1 MHHNT
6 YFYCLLL
13 AALCAACSHEHY
25 RFNTQIARNGSC
37 LREVLTFTAD
47 SAFLAGDLSQHPFPY
62 ELSPEW
68 SLQLGDSSKIS
79 KTFASVQELSVGLK
93 PHTALPYPRES
104 LKKRFRG
111 FYSYYDFEAV
121 YPRLAYIG
129 TVPIDQYLSA
139 DEQQCFF
146 QGDMSAYRGL
156 NGMELKGE
164 LDELENK
171 FLQWYAHSIYEEYID
186 VIGHFAQ
193 ADGQPY
199 AAQIPNIKDI
209 LFASHKKDIL
219 ESSEKIDSKFIC
231 TLLDTHFSG
240 KQFTALHAQKHEEIE
255 QWVEEKLQLE
265 QYEVRVQYALS
276 LPGKLLSANTEL
288 REHDSPLWKVDA
300 FKLLAQDYSLAASSR
315 TTNHWFFVL
324 AGLLLT
330 CAVFCLGKSFNL
342 HIFRDFRKRQG

>member
-1 MHHNT
+1 MRRNT

-25 RFNTQIARNGSC
+25 RFNTRIARNGSC
-37 LREVLTFTAD
+37 LREVLAFTAD

-62 ELSPEW
+62 ELGPEW

-93 PHTALPYPRES
+93 PHTTLPYPRES

-111 FYSYYDFEAV
+111 FYTYYDFEAV
-121 YPRLAYIG
+121 YPRLAYTG
-129 TVPIDQYLSA
+129 TVPIDQYLNA

-156 NGMELKGE
+156 NGMEIKDE

-186 VIGHFAQ
+186 AICHFAQ
-193 ADGQPY
+193 ADGLPYQP
-199 AAQIPNIKDI
+199 AGIKDT
-209 LFASHKKDIL
+209 LFALHKKDIL
-219 ESSEKIDSKFIC
+219 ESSEKIDSKYIC
-231 TLLDTHFSG
+231 TLLDAHFSG
-240 KQFTALHAQKHEEIE
+240 KQFTALHTQKHEEIE
-255 QWVEEKLQLE
+255 QWVEEKLQME
-265 QYEVRVQYALS
+265 QYEIRVQYALS

-288 REHDSPLWKVDA
+288 RKHDNPLWKIDA
-300 FKLLAQDYSLAASSR
+300 FKLLAQDYSLAANSR
-315 TTNHWFFVL
+315 AANPWVFVL
-324 AGLLLT
+324 AGLLLACT
-330 CAVFCLGKSFNL
+330 AFCLYK
-342 HIFRDFRKRQG
+342 K